1 MKATI
6 KIMMVMFVLTT
17 GTIMAQQSEAIKPPL
32 DKKKIEL
39 RPNSRDYGPVV
50 RGNFHERQ
58 DRQRNKSMFMKVRPV
73 RNGNM
78 LKHKKNQ
85 GVNKEQVQRRRQLM
99 MQRRMLRK

>member
-6 KIMMVMFVLTT
+6 KMMMVMFILTT
-17 GTIMAQQSEAIKPPL
+17 GTIIAQQNEAVKPPQ

-50 RGNFHERQ
+50 RGNFHERE
-58 DRQRNKSMFMKVRPV
+58 DRQRNKSMFMKTRPV
-73 RNGNM
+73 KNGKM
-78 LKHKKNQ
+78 IKHKKNQ